1 MTSAQIKG
9 LIDFEMTQ
17 LKSYQNTEKE
27 LLAKLIQ
34 MIDKVES
41 YENERAVNNG

>member
-17 LKSYQNTEKE
+17 LKPYQSTEKE